1 MRSRQAPEIV
11 GRFAPSPTGP
21 LHFGSLV
28 AAVGS
33 YLESK
38 SRGGLWLL
46 RIDDL
51 DKERCSQEAADSI
64 LRTLEAYG
72 LPWDGEVMY
81 QGMRGEAY
89 VHALKVLAKLGLT
102 YPCGCSRKEIADS
115 GPQLEGAAIY
125 PGTCRGGLRYG
136 KSERVLRIDTQGVVV
151 SFSDAVQ
158 GDMTTRLE
166 TETGDFVIRRAEG
179 YVAYHL
185 ACVVDDAEQG
195 VTEVVRGADLID
207 STPRQIFLQKLLGL
221 PEPRYAHLPIA
232 VDRRGDKLSKQTLA
246 PALDPHA
253 PVAPLIRAL
262 RFLGQDVPG
271 EAGGGDVAD
280 LWRWALASWR
290 ADRIPRRF
298 SQTVEQHEDRQTA

>member
-1 MRSRQAPEIV
+1 MYSPQTPEIV

-51 DKERCSQEAADSI
+51 DRERCSPVAAAEI
-64 LRTLEAYG
+64 LHTLEAYG
-72 LPWDGEVMY
+72 FAWDGAVNY
-81 QGMRGEAY
+81 QSLRGEAY
-89 VHALKVLAKLGLT
+89 DHALTELVRLGLT

-115 GPQLEGAAIY
+115 NMAQASAALY
-125 PGTCRGGLRYG
+125 PGTCRAGLKDG
-136 KSERVLRIDTQGVVV
+136 KSGRLLRIN
-151 SFSDAVQ
+151 VQ
-158 GDMTTRLE
+158 GARVDFTDSIQGDIHCSLE
-166 TETGDFVIRRAEG
+166 TETGDFVIRRTEG
-179 YVAYHL
+179 HAAYHL

-207 STPRQIFLQKLLGL
+207 STPRQIFLQQRLGL
-221 PEPRYAHLPIA
+221 PQPRYAHAPIA
-232 VDRRGDKLSKQTLA
+232 VDERGDKLSKQTLA

-253 PVAPLIRAL
+253 PVASLIQAL
-262 RFLGQDVPG
+262 RFLGQNVPL
-271 EAGGGDVAD
+271 EAGEGDVED
-280 LWRWALASWR
+280 LWRWALANWR
-290 ADRIPRRF
+290 PEWIPRRF
-298 SQTVEQHEDRQTA
+298 SQTIAQEEDRQTI

>member
-1 MRSRQAPEIV
+1 MGSQQAPEIV

-51 DKERCSQEAADSI
+51 DRERCSQEAADSI

-72 LPWDGEVMY
+72 LSWDGEVMY
-81 QGMRGEAY
+81 QGARGDAY
-89 VHALKVLAKLGLT
+89 AYAVKELVGLELT

-115 GPQLEGAAIY
+115 SLQPEGGAIY
-125 PGTCRGGLRYG
+125 PGNCRAGLPDG
-136 KSERVLRIDTQGVVV
+136 KSERVLRIDV
-151 SFSDAVQ
+151 SGAVIEFADAVQ
-158 GDMTTRLE
+158 GDISTDLE
-166 TETGDFVIRRAEG
+166 NETGDFVIRRAEG
-179 YVAYHL
+179 YAAYHL

-195 VTEVVRGADLID
+195 VTEIVRGADLID
-207 STPRQIFLQKLLGL
+207 STPRQIFLQQLLGL
-221 PEPRYAHLPIA
+221 PQPRYAHLPIA
-232 VDRRGDKLSKQTLA
+232 VDQRGDKLSKQTLA

-253 PVAPLIRAL
+253 PVAPLILAL
-262 RFLGQDVPG
+262 RFLGQDVPK
-271 EAGGGDVAD
+271 EAEGGDVAD
-280 LWRWALASWR
+280 LWRWALANWR

-298 SQTVEQHEDRQTA
+298 SQTVEQQEDRQTA